1 MEDVKVVIRN
11 VRADFRNE
19 WKKASDDGLISED
32 EFFRREK
39 LLQEL
44 IDKKSLEVEDLGKF
58 KTEELSQI

>member
-1 MEDVKVVIRN
+1 
-11 VRADFRNE
+11 
-19 WKKASDDGLISED
+19 ED